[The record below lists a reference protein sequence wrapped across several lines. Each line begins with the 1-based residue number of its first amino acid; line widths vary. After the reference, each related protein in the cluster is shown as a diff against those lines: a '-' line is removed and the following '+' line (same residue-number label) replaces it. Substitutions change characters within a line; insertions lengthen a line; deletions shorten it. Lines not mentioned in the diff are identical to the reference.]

1 MIHFLEP
8 VTTAFQAE
16 VALGS
21 LWKVEPERGGPMMSH
36 LKSGR
41 PASPSTENKSSSKYL
56 GTCSVEMS
64 GHMHSMQAGNGALC
78 DDIKVTCG
86 MYLSNKPGCIQM
98 PNGPH
103 TSKLG
108 VCLKAWQ
115 SRAQLTASSMRAR
128 GEKAVEQ
135 HACFRCRSC
144 AGLSTL

>member
-56 GTCSVEMS
+56 GTCASNMS
-64 GHMHSMQAGNGALC
+64 SHMHKNKQAMDTLQRCQGRMWHAFEQSTWL
-78 DDIKVTCG
+78 
-86 MYLSNKPGCIQM
+86 
-98 PNGPH
+98 H
-103 TSKLG
+103 TDAK
-108 VCLKAWQ
+108 
-115 SRAQLTASSMRAR
+115 
-128 GEKAVEQ
+128 
-135 HACFRCRSC
+135 
-144 AGLSTL
+144 

>member
-56 GTCSVEMS
+56 GTCGGVMS
-64 GHMHSMQAGNGALC
+64 SHMHRMQAGNEALC
-78 DDIKVTCG
+78 NDVKVTCG
-86 MYLSNKPGCIQM
+86 LCLNQNLGYMQSANEL
-98 PNGPH
+98 H

-108 VCLKAWQ
+108 VCLKAW
-115 SRAQLTASSMRAR
+115 
-128 GEKAVEQ
+128 
-135 HACFRCRSC
+135 
-144 AGLSTL
+144 